1 MQMTAGSPFL
11 MSSYIMQ
18 QKKRIMFVSKY
29 FLIFIRYTFSFN
41 CNLSARTG
49 QEGISAATGP
59 NSPQLMRF
67 DINQKKEGK
76 GWKCAAQRRMKRNF
90 KAKKKT
96 HDCKRSPSQPV
107 NGANTFCDSKP
118 SVPSAVYAITICLFS
133 Q

>member
-1 MQMTAGSPFL
+1 MKRRDVNLTQMTAGSPFL

-67 DINQKKEGK
+67 DISQKKRGK
-76 GWKCAAQRRMKRNF
+76 RVEVRCTAPDEAQF
-90 KAKKKT
+90 QGKKK
-96 HDCKRSPSQPV
+96 
-107 NGANTFCDSKP
+107 NT
-118 SVPSAVYAITICLFS
+118 
-133 Q
+133 